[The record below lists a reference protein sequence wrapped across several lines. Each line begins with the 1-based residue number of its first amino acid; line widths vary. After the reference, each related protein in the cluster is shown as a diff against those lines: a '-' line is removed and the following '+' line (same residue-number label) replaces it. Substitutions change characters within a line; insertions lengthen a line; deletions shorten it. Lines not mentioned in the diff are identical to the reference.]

1 VAPAWLEWLIFP
13 HHVNYHIEHHLY
25 ASVPHYHLPA
35 LHKELQ
41 KNRVLDGAE
50 VVPFRVTLGKI
61 FANP

>member
-1 VAPAWLEWLIFP
+1 
-13 HHVNYHIEHHLY
+13 
-25 ASVPHYHLPA
+25 VPHYHLPA